1 MPEITLESL
10 AARLAVVEQR
20 LASLTTVVPPVR
32 DWRTVVGVSED
43 NEFTRAMYAEIE
55 AQREAERK
63 AAREGIEE

>member
-63 AAREGIEE
+63 VAREGIEE